1 MATHN
6 QQAIDAILG
15 NVPAERR
22 DFLRSLLVAA
32 CGLGAAAVYPASEVL
47 AQDAGGGGKGKGG
60 GAGGAGG
67 GKGKGGAG
75 GGKGKGGGGKGKG
88 GGAGGTGTAAGGAG
102 KCKGDGQANST

>member
-6 QQAIDAILG
+6 QHAIDELLRNI
-15 NVPAERR
+15 PAERR

-32 CGLGAAAVYPASEVL
+32 CGLGAAAIHPASEVL

-60 GAGGAGG
+60 G

-75 GGKGKGGGGKGKG
+75 GAGGGQGKGKGGGGKGKG
-88 GGAGGTGTAAGGAG
+88 GGAGGAATAAGGAG
-102 KCKGDGQANST
+102 KCQGNGPADGT